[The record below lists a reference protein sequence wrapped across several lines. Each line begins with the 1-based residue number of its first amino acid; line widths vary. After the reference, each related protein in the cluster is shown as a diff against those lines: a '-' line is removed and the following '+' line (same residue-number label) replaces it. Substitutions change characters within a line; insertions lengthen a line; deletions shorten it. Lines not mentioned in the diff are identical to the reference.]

1 MKNAIDQAIYLMR
14 CRKFAEAIS
23 VLNSRRKNYEDS
35 FDFHYTLGLAFLY
48 AGDTGSASINFNRAR
63 EIRIKDPNLLLAQAA
78 IFLRRGE
85 TDRAVQYYLDILD
98 FEPQNKDAG
107 RALFFVRE
115 HGDYEKICRCIDDG
129 SIEICYPPLGSN
141 PRHIRN
147 LILALVFGALAGCL
161 AVLFWP
167 KNHFAAKGRA
177 DLSSLMLTVSENANA
192 TEENSDNFK
201 FNLSANEIKS
211 SYNSAA
217 KYFQEFR
224 DNAAQRELNRILNS
238 NATRSIK
245 QKCREM
251 MGYLRAP
258 TFDSLKDNFSYEQV
272 ASQPELYLDCYV
284 DWSGRVSNSVQG
296 EDSYACDLLVG
307 YEDMKN
313 VEGIVRVEFDFLPIP
328 QIDSSLPVRVLGKV
342 SVSGGKL
349 ILQGRSVYQSVK
361 NAYGE

>member
-1 MKNAIDQAIYLMR
+1 MKNAIDQARYLMR
-14 CRKFAEAIS
+14 CRKFSEAIS
-23 VLNSRRKNYEDS
+23 LLNSRRENYEDS
-35 FDFHYTLGLAFLY
+35 FDFYYTLGLAFLY
-48 AGDTGSASINFNRAR
+48 AGDTGSASLNFNHAR
-63 EIRIKDPNLLLAQAA
+63 EIKINDANLILAQAA

-85 TDRAVQYYLDILD
+85 TDRAVQYYLDIFD
-98 FEPQNKDAG
+98 FDENNKDA
-107 RALFFVRE
+107 RHALEFVRA
-115 HGDYEKICRCIDDG
+115 HGDYEAICRCVDDG
-129 SIEICYPPLGSN
+129 SIETCYPPLGSN

-147 LILALVFGALAGCL
+147 VVLALVFGAVAGCL

-167 KNHFAAKGRA
+167 RNYFAAKGRA

-192 TEENSDNFK
+192 AEENSSNFK

-211 SYNSAA
+211 AYNDSA
-217 KYFQEFR
+217 KFFQEYR

-238 NATRSIK
+238 NATFSIK

-272 ASQPELYLDCYV
+272 AALPELYLDCYV
-284 DWSGRVSNSVQG
+284 DWSGRVSNATTG

-307 YEDMKN
+307 YEDMKS

-328 QIDSSLPVRVLGKV
+328 QIDSALPVRVLGKV
-342 SVSGGKL
+342 SVSGGML
-349 ILQGRSVYQSVK
+349 FLEGCSIYQSVK
-361 NAYGE
+361 NAYGD

>member
-1 MKNAIDQAIYLMR
+1 MKNAIDQARYLMR
-14 CRKFAEAIS
+14 CRRFSEAIS
-23 VLNSRRKNYEDS
+23 LLNSRRENYEDS
-35 FDFHYTLGLAFLY
+35 FDFYYTLGLAFLY
-48 AGDTGSASINFNRAR
+48 AGDTGSASINFNHAR
-63 EIRIKDPNLLLAQAA
+63 EIKINDANLLLAQAA

-85 TDRAVQYYLDILD
+85 TDRAVQYYLDIFD
-98 FEPQNKDAG
+98 FDEENKDAR
-107 RALFFVRE
+107 RALTFVRE
-115 HGDYEKICRCIDDG
+115 HGDYEEICRCVDDG
-129 SIEICYPPLGSN
+129 SIETCYPPLGFN
-141 PRHIRN
+141 PRYVRN
-147 LILALVFGALAGCL
+147 LVLALLLGALAGCL
-161 AVLFWP
+161 AVLLWP
-167 KNHFAAKGRA
+167 KNHFVAKGRA
-177 DLSSLMLTVSENANA
+177 DLSSLMLTVSESANA
-192 TEENSDNFK
+192 TEENSGNFK
-201 FNLSANEIKS
+201 FSLSASEIKA

-238 NATRSIK
+238 NATLSIK

-272 ASQPELYLDCYV
+272 AAQPELYLDCYV
-284 DWSGRVSNSVQG
+284 DWSGRVSNAESA
-296 EDSYACDLLVG
+296 ENSCSFDLLVG

-328 QIDSSLPVRVLGKV
+328 QIDSSLPVRVLGKI

>member
-14 CRKFAEAIS
+14 CRKFADAIS
-23 VLNSRRKNYEDS
+23 VLNSRRENYEDS

-48 AGDTGSASINFNRAR
+48 AGDTGSASVNFNRAR
-63 EIRIKDPNLLLAQAA
+63 EIKINDPNLLLAQAA

-115 HGDYEKICRCIDDG
+115 HGNYEEICRCVDDG

-147 LILALVFGALAGCL
+147 LALALSLGALAGIL
-161 AVLFWP
+161 LVLFWP
-167 KNHFAAKGRA
+167 RNYFAAKGRA
-177 DLSSLMLTVSENANA
+177 DLSALMLTVSESANA
-192 TEENSDNFK
+192 AEDSSGNFK
-201 FNLSANEIKS
+201 FNMSAKEIKNA
-211 SYNSAA
+211 YNDSA
-217 KYFQEFR
+217 KFFQEYR

-238 NATRSIK
+238 NASRPIK

-251 MGYLRAP
+251 MNFLRP
-258 TFDSLKDNFSYEQV
+258 PSFDSLKDNFSYEQV
-272 ASQPELYLDCYV
+272 ASQPELYIDCYV
-284 DWSGRVSNSVQG
+284 DWSGRVSNSETG

-307 YEDMKN
+307 YEDMRN
-313 VEGIVRVEFDFLPIP
+313 VEGIIRVEFDFLPIP

-342 SVSGGKL
+342 SASGGK
-349 ILQGRSVYQSVK
+349 IFLQGRSVYQSVK
-361 NAYGE
+361 NVYGE